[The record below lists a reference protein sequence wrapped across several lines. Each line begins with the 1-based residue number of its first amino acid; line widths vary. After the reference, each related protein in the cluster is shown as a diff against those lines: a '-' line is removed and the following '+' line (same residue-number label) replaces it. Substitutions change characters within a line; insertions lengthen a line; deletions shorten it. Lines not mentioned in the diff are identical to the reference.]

1 MVDARRRKERR
12 QPVKPTSKLPPLV
25 APDDRAVAAKQRAFC
40 ANLVN
45 QILEDNSSFSFS
57 QPVSELWDSSQL
69 TDYFEKIK
77 EPMDLG
83 TIKKTLDDSDG
94 YVNPDT
100 QMFDPNTFRKD
111 VRLVFL
117 NAMGYNNKNSDLYKL
132 ANKFLAF
139 LDKMM
144 KDLPGQPAPSDEG
157 YTGPDQGAEKTDK
170 SDEQPK
176 ESGEDEDVANSG
188 EEKKDD
194 EDAEEKSEK
203 GDEDADQEDEDMK
216 DDDMK
221 DDDMKD
227 GDTNEH
233 AKNDE
238 PDEEAEKLERQIAA
252 LQKRRKIAE
261 ASLAEVELMRNV
273 PLTHEENIKLR
284 DEVEKLPWDMAKKV
298 VHILR
303 KYVDEALQ
311 DTKEVDPEFV
321 TLEFS
326 TVEPRLLRDI
336 EELIRPNPKV
346 EREKKAIGNLDE
358 EIGTLEKKLKRKSD
372 RDHGVKKKPRRR
384 R

>member
-12 QPVKPTSKLPPLV
+12 QPVKPTSRLPPLV
-25 APDDRAVAAKQRAFC
+25 APADSAIAAKQRAFSKKV
-40 ANLVN
+40 VN
-45 QILEDNSSFSFS
+45 HILEDSSSFSFS
-57 QPVSELWDSSQL
+57 QPVSELWDRSQL

-83 TIKKTLDDSDG
+83 TIKKTLDETDG
-94 YVNPDT
+94 YLASDT
-100 QMFDPNTFRKD
+100 QLFDPNAFRKD
-111 VRLVFL
+111 ARLVFL
-117 NAMGYNNKNSDLYKL
+117 NAMEYNNKNSDLYRL
-132 ANKFLAF
+132 ANKFLGYV
-139 LDKMM
+139 DKELA
-144 KDLPGQPAPSDEG
+144 DLPGQPAPDDEG
-157 YTGPDQGAEKTDK
+157 HTGPEQSGEKTDK

-176 ESGEDEDVANSG
+176 ESGEDEDVANGG

-194 EDAEEKSEK
+194 EAVEEKSNK

-216 DDDMK
+216 DDD
-221 DDDMKD
+221 
-227 GDTNEH
+227 TNENE
-233 AKNDE
+233 KEDE
-238 PDEEAEKLERQIAA
+238 PDEEAEKLQRQIAA
-252 LQKRRKIAE
+252 LEKQRKNAE
-261 ASLAEVELMRNV
+261 ASLAEMELVRNV

-303 KYVDEALQ
+303 KYVDEALN
-311 DTKEVDPEFV
+311 DTKEADPEFV

-346 EREKKAIGNLDE
+346 EKEKKAIANLDE
-358 EIGTLEKKLKRKSD
+358 EIGTLQKKLKGKSE